1 MKFELNFNES
11 FTRKE
16 KFNSKVGPI
25 YRFPLLSSPIYDE
38 HFYINNWIHPLHS
51 FIRCPFLFKCQWVGY
66 WRERFSLPS
75 ETAPHSMI
83 ERFYSTEKRE
93 RAAEKRALQ
102 RLIRNNLSK
111 QAIYKDKHG
120 IECDWLGTID
130 KLYSCLSKGIGCE
143 LWTLKVRKVF
153 WLADWLVMGI
163 EDIRKKLHN
172 SKLFPEHRDPC
183 RPIFALVTR
192 APRRKRRKST

>member
-1 MKFELNFNES
+1 MSMGRLLKGKIFITVRDGSTFND
-11 FTRKE
+11 RK
-16 KFNSKVGPI
+16 I
-25 YRFPLLSSPIYDE
+25 
-38 HFYINNWIHPLHS
+38 
-51 FIRCPFLFKCQWVGY
+51 LFHWKKGKGG
-66 WRERFSLPS
+66 RETS
-75 ETAPHSMI
+75 
-83 ERFYSTEKRE
+83 
-93 RAAEKRALQ
+93 LQ